1 MMHKKGKF
9 LNFCFSCIP
18 GAGQMYQGFMKR
30 GVSIMTI
37 FFGILTLISFSQ
49 LDELIFCLPIIWFY
63 GFFDGIHR
71 NSLPD
76 FEYVQ
81 LKDDFLFINEEIK
94 PLQLK
99 KFRIPVAVLF
109 IFFGAYSLIKLIIYM
124 LISNDFLF
132 WDSPIVRMIDT
143 FFPQTIFSVLIILLG
158 VYLII
163 GKKKEMEQENFEE
176 NAFFYEKDNS
186 PAEEYP
192 ESLLMQSEKD
202 IMNQENFK
210 TAESASEK
218 TEENMDW
225 GENN

>member
-1 MMHKKGKF
+1 
-9 LNFCFSCIP
+9 
-18 GAGQMYQGFMKR
+18 
-30 GVSIMTI
+30 
-37 FFGILTLISFSQ
+37 
-49 LDELIFCLPIIWFY
+49 
-63 GFFDGIHR
+63 
-71 NSLPD
+71 
-76 FEYVQ
+76 
-81 LKDDFLFINEEIK
+81 
-94 PLQLK
+94 
-99 KFRIPVAVLF
+99 
-109 IFFGAYSLIKLIIYM
+109 M

-210 TAESASEK
+210 TAESASENGGK
-218 TEENMDW
+218 YGLGGEQLKQRRVGTLTLGSLLVLYGVLFLLHSFINDLSYYLIFQLWPIIFVALGIEILVSSIRWKEHEFKYDFAAITILCVLVIFAMGMAYLDW
-225 GENN
+225 MYTHHFFNFTNW